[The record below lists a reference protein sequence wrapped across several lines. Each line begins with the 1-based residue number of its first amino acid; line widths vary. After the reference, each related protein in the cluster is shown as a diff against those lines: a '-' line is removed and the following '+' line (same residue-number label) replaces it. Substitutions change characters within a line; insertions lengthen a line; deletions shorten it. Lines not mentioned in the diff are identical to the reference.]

1 MNKRSHKRSCRSML
15 CQASWHIG
23 RRLRQ

>member
-1 MNKRSHKRSCRSML
+1 MNKRTHKRSCRSML

-23 RRLRQ
+23 RCLRQ